1 MRRESYRVPP
11 RARGSYTRPPM
22 VRITLPD
29 GSVKEFA
36 SAPTAGE
43 VAASIGAGLAKSA
56 LGARV
61 SVGGASSELVDLA
74 HRIESDANVAIVTA
88 KNRDGTVS
96 PDALYLLRHSCA
108 HVMAE
113 AIQRLFPS
121 VQLVY
126 GPPLETNFYYD
137 MLFPDGKVM
146 SADDF
151 EKVEAEMAKIIA
163 ENRPFT
169 RYELPLADGMAKLE
183 KEGSKFKL
191 DNAQRAA
198 EAGSKSL
205 SWYATGEPGKN
216 WEDLCRGPHVP
227 STGKIGAFKVL

>member
-1 MRRESYRVPP
+1 MI
-11 RARGSYTRPPM
+11 
-22 VRITLPD
+22 RITLPD

-36 SAPTAGE
+36 SAPTAAE

-61 SVGGASSELVDLA
+61 WTTAGGDGELVDLA
-74 HRIESDANVAIVTA
+74 HRIAGDAKVAIVTA

-113 AIQRLFPS
+113 AIQRLYPG

-169 RYELPLADGMAKLE
+169 RYELPIADGIRKLQG
-183 KEGSKFKL
+183 EGSKFKL
-191 DNAQRAA
+191 DNA
-198 EAGSKSL
+198 
-205 SWYATGEPGKN
+205 
-216 WEDLCRGPHVP
+216 
-227 STGKIGAFKVL
+227 